1 MGGVLHEGWR
11 STKITEQ
18 PNNKQQKKQEKTNNH
33 ITNTKIFQARS
44 VHKGHTMQINKID
57 KTTNNIRI
65 DDTRSNQTKTVSTAA
80 LNCAGFV

>member
-1 MGGVLHEGWR
+1 MRGGEAQKLQNNR
-11 STKITEQ
+11 TINNKKTRKNEQ
-18 PNNKQQKKQEKTNNH
+18 PYHEYKD
-33 ITNTKIFQARS
+33 FQARY

-65 DDTRSNQTKTVSTAA
+65 DDTRSNQTKTFSTAA